1 MSAAF
6 LDVALSAA
14 LVVLSLALLLT
25 VVRVVI
31 GPPLPDRV
39 LALDM
44 LSASAIGF
52 VAVFGIRTGHTL
64 YADIAIALGLVA
76 FLATVAFARFVLHRR
91 TVETEPVVAEER
103 P

>member
-1 MSAAF
+1 VTVAF
-6 LDVALSAA
+6 LDMALDIA
-14 LVVLSLALLLT
+14 LVVLSLALLVT

-31 GPPLPDRV
+31 GPTLPDRV

-44 LSASAIGF
+44 LTASAIGF
-52 VAVFGIRTGHTL
+52 VAVFGIRTGQTL

-91 TVETEPVVAEER
+91 TVETDALVTEER
-103 P
+103 